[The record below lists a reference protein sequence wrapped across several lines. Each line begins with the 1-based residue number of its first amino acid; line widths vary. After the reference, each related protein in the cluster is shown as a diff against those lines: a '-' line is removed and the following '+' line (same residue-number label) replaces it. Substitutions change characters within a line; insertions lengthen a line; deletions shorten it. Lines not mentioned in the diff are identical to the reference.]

1 VVGDVQRGDSAVH
14 ILGVAIEYSLFSSL
28 QYLSLYVIAVYLLVS
43 NLLVIDFVGG
53 VLLFALV
60 GLVVHGTI
68 RLILPN
74 ISQIDNIPS
83 IDQELQTIVEG
94 FSHTL
99 YGDDNVVTG
108 AAYAP
113 DRGGI
118 FEIDVEGECE
128 SDESIHHAINQIATA
143 FCSVVNRSSYPVTRS
158 DFRLNGKNGGIAYF
172 CIDAKW
178 CKEFSDG
185 QMSTDEFLHRVGQ
198 TVSVKNQTAI

>member
-14 ILGVAIEYSLFSSL
+14 IWGVAIGV
-28 QYLSLYVIAVYLLVS
+28 LSVFQFAVSVLYVIAVYLLVS

-118 FEIDVEGECE
+118 FEIDVEE
-128 SDESIHHAINQIATA
+128 S
-143 FCSVVNRSSYPVTRS
+143 V
-158 DFRLNGKNGGIAYF
+158 
-172 CIDAKW
+172 
-178 CKEFSDG
+178 
-185 QMSTDEFLHRVGQ
+185 
-198 TVSVKNQTAI
+198 NQTNRYTTLSIKLPPLSVPS